1 MAGPSSAMTRGED
14 DGGTKFTRPLRTRA
28 RPKEAS
34 AEIMARID
42 AEAELGLEN
51 IKRKVELRKR

>member
-1 MAGPSSAMTRGED
+1 MDGRAELGNDVGRGRRRGEIH
-14 DGGTKFTRPLRTRA
+14 PHPA

-34 AEIMARID
+34 AEIVARID